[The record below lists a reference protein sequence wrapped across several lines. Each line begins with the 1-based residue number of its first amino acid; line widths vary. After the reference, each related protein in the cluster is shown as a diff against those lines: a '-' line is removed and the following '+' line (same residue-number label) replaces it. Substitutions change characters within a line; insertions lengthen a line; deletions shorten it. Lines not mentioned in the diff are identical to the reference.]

1 VRVHGIRDVCGMHRE
16 AGTDDDHNEEGGK
29 MQYTKRSQLTG
40 ATHTMEIAATEEQI
54 SNWEQGMVIQRAM
67 PNIPPEQRE
76 FLMTGITPQE
86 WDMYVGPEPDDEG

>member
-1 VRVHGIRDVCGMHRE
+1 
-16 AGTDDDHNEEGGK
+16 
-29 MQYTKRSQLTG
+29 MQYTKKSQLTG
-40 ATHTMEIAATEEQI
+40 VEHTMEIGATEEQI

-86 WDMYVGPEPDDEG
+86 WDMYVGPDDES